1 MKPEEIR
8 AQISS
13 LNDELKDTVKEVNA
27 CHSELDLLL
36 KEIEELKGNKI
47 EAERLYKEEKDR
59 LASIRYPQEQK
70 IKSLNDQI
78 DVKKEEIGN
87 FESRI
92 TKLGTKESD
101 LKSKIENLK
110 NDKKKLLVIRK
121 ELEEAEKNRPLI
133 EAVKK
138 ELLRAID
145 NLNEAKFNLDKTNRE
160 AERVKEQS
168 KKERSEHLVWLEETK
183 AKTKSE
189 VEGSVQ
195 LRIVWETKLKDL
207 KVVEKRLKKLWEQSS
222 KLPFPKIH
230 DAGEFTGN

>member
-1 MKPEEIR
+1 MKAEEIR

-27 CHSELDLLL
+27 YHSERDLLL
-36 KEIEELKGNKI
+36 KEIEKLKTDKGKEQESLQKVRDNIQSVQLFHEQQVGLLNKQREEKQKELSDVIQRVDELKVK
-47 EAERLYKEEKDR
+47 EAGLKD
-59 LASIRYPQEQK
+59 K
-70 IKSLNDQI
+70 IK
-78 DVKKEEIGN
+78 G
-87 FESRI
+87 
-92 TKLGTKESD
+92 
-101 LKSKIENLK
+101 LKD
-110 NDKKKLLVIRK
+110 DKKKLSAIHK

-138 ELLRAID
+138 ELLEAID

-207 KVVEKRLKKLWEQSS
+207 KVVEKRLKKLWEQTS
-222 KLPFPKIH
+222 KLPFPKTY
-230 DAGEFTGN
+230 DAREFTRN

>member
-1 MKPEEIR
+1 MKAEEIR

-27 CHSELDLLL
+27 YHGERDLLL
-36 KEIEELKGNKI
+36 KQLEELKLKKI

-70 IKSLNDQI
+70 VRELEEKIMLKQAEVDE
-78 DVKKEEIGN
+78 KEGRVSGLRTE
-87 FESRI
+87 ES
-92 TKLGTKESD
+92 
-101 LKSKIENLK
+101 NLK
-110 NDKKKLLVIRK
+110 NKIKELKDDKRKLSVIHK

-133 EAVKK
+133 EAIKK
-138 ELLRAID
+138 ELLEAID

-160 AERVKEQS
+160 TERVKEQS
-168 KKERSEHLVWLEETK
+168 KKEQSKHLAWLEETRT
-183 AKTKSE
+183 KTKLE
-189 VEGSVQ
+189 VENSVQ

-230 DAGEFTGN
+230 DARKFAGT

>member
-1 MKPEEIR
+1 MKAEEIR

-27 CHSELDLLL
+27 YHSERDLLL
-36 KEIEELKGNKI
+36 KEIEKLKTDKGKEQESLQKVRDNIQSVQLFHEQQVGLLNKQREEKQKELSDVIQRVDELKVK
-47 EAERLYKEEKDR
+47 EAGLKD
-59 LASIRYPQEQK
+59 K
-70 IKSLNDQI
+70 IK
-78 DVKKEEIGN
+78 G
-87 FESRI
+87 
-92 TKLGTKESD
+92 
-101 LKSKIENLK
+101 LKD
-110 NDKKKLLVIRK
+110 DKKKLSAIHK

-138 ELLRAID
+138 ELLEAID

-230 DAGEFTGN
+230 DAGKFTGN

>member
-1 MKPEEIR
+1 MKAEEIR

-27 CHSELDLLL
+27 YHGERDLLL
-36 KEIEELKGNKI
+36 KQLGELKLKKI

-70 IKSLNDQI
+70 
-78 DVKKEEIGN
+78 VKELEEKIMLKQAEVDEKEGRVSGLRTE
-87 FESRI
+87 ES
-92 TKLGTKESD
+92 
-101 LKSKIENLK
+101 NLK
-110 NDKKKLLVIRK
+110 NKIKELKDDAKKLSVIHK

-133 EAVKK
+133 EAIKK
-138 ELLRAID
+138 ELLEAID
-145 NLNEAKFNLDKTNRE
+145 NLNEAKFSLDKTNRE
-160 AERVKEQS
+160 TERIKKQS
-168 KKERSEHLVWLEETK
+168 KEERDEHLAWLTETK
-183 AKTKSE
+183 TKTKSE

-230 DAGEFTGN
+230 DSGKFAGN